1 MNMDEYIEA
10 KKLGE
15 RSYREALGQGAYPY
29 LPALQELLSHV
40 TIVSEVNLGTK
51 EIPADLIVGTYT
63 AGRRSAFAPN
73 FMPLLSSHSE
83 FAGKWQRVCEYHLGK
98 GIHDPI
104 QAYEYM
110 NHFYVMEGNKRVSVL
125 KYYNAASVPGTVIR
139 LIPARSDS
147 KSNRAYYEYLDFY
160 RQCPENYMYFTEPS
174 AYDELRS
181 CLGIDRNTVLTEQ
194 EGQDLR
200 SLFVRFDQVYTA
212 LGGRKLDRITPGDAL
227 LTYLSYYGY
236 QESISSPPAE
246 IREKLEKIWTEIEL
260 QNLRDSESVE
270 LVMAE
275 DTKKSM
281 LGRLFSGTGSRQ
293 LKVSFI
299 YAKNPKTSSW
309 SYAHELGRLY
319 LQETFKDEIVSTV
332 YQDIDPMTDIDEAM
346 RDAAEGGA
354 DVIFATS
361 PRFLNGALRAAAQY
375 PNTRILVCALNSA
388 HRLIRTYYA
397 RSYEAKFVL
406 GVIAGT
412 MVKENDIGY
421 LSDYPTVAGVANLNA
436 FALGVRM
443 VRPDAR
449 VHVQWFGVK
458 GSDPMAYFKERQ
470 IRMISA
476 RDLTNLSDPDREFGL
491 YMLNEDG
498 SRTNLAMTVWNW
510 GVLYQKLIES
520 IRDGSFGDVE
530 KNSGNRALNYWW
542 GMSSDTIDVIVSQ
555 NVPGETLRLVEFI
568 KNALRDRTLRPFQG
582 LIRAQDRVIQSGD
595 ADELMPYDITH
606 IDWLMENIVG
616 RLPEMDELTPEGRDF
631 VMLQGITEQEQ
642 NEVDA

>member
-1 MNMDEYIEA
+1 MNMDEYLEA
-10 KKLGE
+10 RKLGE
-15 RSYREALGQGAYPY
+15 RSYRETLGKGGYPY

-40 TIVSEVNLGTK
+40 TIVSELNLGTM
-51 EIPADLIVGTYT
+51 EIPADLIAGTYT

-73 FMPLLSSHSE
+73 FMPLLSRYSE
-83 FAGKWQRVCEYHLGK
+83 FAGKWQRVCEYHLTK

-110 NHFYVMEGNKRVSVL
+110 NRFYVMEGNKRVSVL
-125 KYYNAASVPGTVIR
+125 KYYNAASVPGNVIR
-139 LIPARSDS
+139 LIPERSDS
-147 KSNRAYYEYLDFY
+147 KANRAYYEYLDFY
-160 RQCPENYMYFTEPS
+160 RQYPENYMYFTEPS
-174 AYDELRS
+174 SYDALRS
-181 CLGIDRNTVLTEQ
+181 YLGIGRNTVLTEQ
-194 EGQDLR
+194 EGQDLK
-200 SLFVRFDQVYTA
+200 SLFVRFDQAYTA
-212 LGGRKLDRITPGDAL
+212 LGGKKLDRITTGDAM

-236 QESISSPPAE
+236 QESISSPPSE

-260 QNLRDSESVE
+260 KNLHDSVE

-281 LGRLFSGTGSRQ
+281 LGRLFSGTGNRQ

-309 SYAHELGRLY
+309 VYAHELGRQHLIEAY
-319 LQETFKDEIVSTV
+319 GDEIVSTV
-332 YQDIDPMTDIDEAM
+332 YQDVDPAADIDDALC
-346 RDAAEGGA
+346 DAAEGGA
-354 DVIFATS
+354 DVVFATS
-361 PRFLNGALRAAAQY
+361 PRFLNGSLRAAAKY
-375 PNTRILVCALNSA
+375 PDTRFLVCALNSA

-406 GVIAGT
+406 GVIAGSL
-412 MVKENDIGY
+412 VKGNEIGY
-421 LSDYPTVAGVANLNA
+421 LSDYPTVAGIANLNA

-458 GSDPMAYFKERQ
+458 GADPMAYFKENQ

-491 YMLNEDG
+491 YMVNEDG
-498 SRTNLAMTVWNW
+498 SRANLAMTVWNW

-542 GMSSDTIDVIVSQ
+542 GMSSDTIDVFLSQ
-555 NVPGETLRLVEFI
+555 NVPGETVRLVEFI
-568 KNALRDRTLRPFQG
+568 KNALRDQTLRPFQG
-582 LIRAQDRVIQSGD
+582 LIRAQDRVIQSGES
-595 ADELMPYDITH
+595 DELQPQDITH
-606 IDWLMENIVG
+606 MDWLLENIVG
-616 RLPEMDELTPEGRDF
+616 RLPEMDELTPEGRDY
-631 VMLQGITEQEQ
+631 VMLQGVTEQDEDG
-642 NEVDA
+642 EEE

>member
-1 MNMDEYIEA
+1 MDEYIEA

-15 RSYREALGQGAYPY
+15 RSYREALGKGAYPY
-29 LPALQELLSHV
+29 ITALQELLSHV
-40 TIVSEVNLGTK
+40 TIVSELNLGTK
-51 EIPADLIVGTYT
+51 EIPADLIAGTYT

-110 NHFYVMEGNKRVSVL
+110 NRFYVVEGNKRVSVL
-125 KYYNAASVPGTVIR
+125 KYYNAVSVPGNVIR

-147 KSNRAYYEYLDFY
+147 KANRAYYEYLEFY
-160 RQCPENYMYFTEPS
+160 KQYPENYMYFTEPA
-174 AYDELRS
+174 AYDQLREF
-181 CLGIDRNTVLTEQ
+181 LGIDRNKVLSEQ

-200 SLFVRFDQVYTA
+200 SLFVRFEQAYA
-212 LGGRKLDRITPGDAL
+212 SLGGKKLDHITTGDAL
-227 LTYLSYYGY
+227 LTYLNYHGY
-236 QESISSPPAE
+236 QESISAVPQE
-246 IREKLEKIWTEIEL
+246 IRENLEKIWTEIEL
-260 QNLRDSESVE
+260 QNVHDSVE

-281 LGRLFSGTGSRQ
+281 FGRLFTGTGSRK

-299 YAKNPKTSSW
+299 YARTPKNSSW
-309 SYAHELGRLY
+309 VYGHELGRLY
-319 LQETFKDEIVSTV
+319 LQETFGDDIASTV
-332 YQDIDPMTDIDEAM
+332 YQEIDPVKDIDEAL

-361 PRFLNGALRAAAQY
+361 PRFLNGSLRAAAQY

-412 MVKENDIGY
+412 MVKGNDIGY
-421 LSDYPTVAGVANLNA
+421 LSDYPTVAGIANLNA

-458 GSDPMAYFKERQ
+458 GADPMAYFRENN

-491 YMLNEDG
+491 HMLNDDG
-498 SRTNLAMTVWNW
+498 NRENLAMIVWNW
-510 GVLYQKLIES
+510 GILYQKLIES

-542 GMSSDTIDVIVSQ
+542 GMSSDTIDVFVSQ
-555 NVPGETLRLVEFI
+555 NVPGETVRLVEFI
-568 KNALRDRTLRPFQG
+568 KNAIRDRTLRPFQG

-595 ADELMPYDITH
+595 ADELMPQDITH
-606 IDWLMENIVG
+606 MDWLMENIVG
-616 RLPEMDELTPEGRDF
+616 RLPEMDELTPEGRDY

-642 NEVDA
+642 SEEDT